1 VPEYRLTSVA
11 VADRTAQVTIR
22 WPRPAGALDADLL
35 ADLEHLLDWIEDEAA
50 CDVVVLRLAPDP
62 APEVSPPPPPPPPP
76 ELEHCRRWE
85 KLAVR
90 LDRLACI
97 SVAVIDGP
105 CVRFWMQLALACD
118 HRVAT
123 TRSTFQ
129 VLELKEG
136 YLPGMNIFRLAKY
149 LGVGVARRLVFTA
162 EPVTADRG
170 ASLGIIDEVCEAEAL
185 DAAVMTFLGRLA
197 PVHPVAAQLARRLL
211 GESFAT
217 AFEEFVGQY
226 LASQHRC
233 LALRPDPS
241 GPER

>member
-11 VADRTAQVTIR
+11 LADRTAQVTIR

-62 APEVSPPPPPPPPP
+62 APELAAPPPD
-76 ELEHCRRWE
+76 LEHCRRWE
-85 KLAVR
+85 KLVVR

-123 TRSTFQ
+123 ARSTFQ

-149 LGVGVARRLVFTA
+149 LGVGVARRLVFTG
-162 EPVTADRG
+162 ELVTADRG
-170 ASLGIIDEVCEAEAL
+170 ASLGMIDEVCEAEAL
-185 DAAVMTFLGRLA
+185 EAAVAAFLGRLA
-197 PVHPVAAQLARRLL
+197 PVHPVVAQLARRLL
-211 GESFAT
+211 SESFAT
-217 AFEEFVGQY
+217 AFEQFVGQY

-233 LALRPDPS
+233 LSLGSAAS
-241 GPER
+241 EPER

>member
-1 VPEYRLTSVA
+1 MPEHRLMSVA
-11 VADRTAQVTIR
+11 QAGRTAQVTIR
-22 WPRPAGALDADLL
+22 WPRPAGSLDADLL

-62 APEVSPPPPPPPPP
+62 APEDAPPTPPP

-123 TRSTFQ
+123 TRSMFQ

-149 LGVGVARRLVFTA
+149 LGVGVARRLVFTG

-170 ASLGIIDEVCEAEAL
+170 AALGIVDGVCEAEAL
-185 DAAVMTFLGRLA
+185 DAAVTTFLGRLA
-197 PVHPVAAQLARRLL
+197 PVHPVVAQLARRLL
-211 GESFAT
+211 SESFAT
-217 AFEEFVGQY
+217 AFEQFVGQY

-233 LALRPDPS
+233 LALGSDGS
-241 GPER
+241 EPER

>member
-11 VADRTAQVTIR
+11 LADRTAQVTIR
-22 WPRPAGALDADLL
+22 WPRPAGSVDEDLL

-62 APEVSPPPPPPPPP
+62 ALATATELAAPRP

-85 KLAVR
+85 KLVVR

-97 SVAVIDGP
+97 SVAVVDGP

-149 LGVGVARRLVFTA
+149 VGIGVARRLVFTG
-162 EPVTADRG
+162 EQVTADRG
-170 ASLGIIDEVCEAEAL
+170 SSLGIVDEICAAEAL
-185 DAAVMTFLGRLA
+185 EAAVAAFLGRLA
-197 PVHPVAAQLARRLL
+197 PVHPVVAQLARRLL
-211 GESFAT
+211 SESFAT
-217 AFEEFVGQY
+217 AFEQFVGQY

-233 LALRPDPS
+233 LALGSDPS
-241 GPER
+241 GRER

>member
-1 VPEYRLTSVA
+1 VPEYLLTTVDL
-11 VADRTAQVTIR
+11 ADRTAQVTIR
-22 WPRPAGALDADLL
+22 WPHPAGALHADLL

-62 APEVSPPPPPPPPP
+62 APESAPPPPPPD
-76 ELEHCRRWE
+76 LEHCRRWE
-85 KLAVR
+85 KLVVR
-90 LDRLACI
+90 FDRLACI

-123 TRSTFQ
+123 ARSTFQ

-149 LGVGVARRLVFTA
+149 VGIGVARRLVFTG
-162 EPVTADRG
+162 ELLTADRG
-170 ASLGIIDEVCEAEAL
+170 ASLGIVDEVCAAEAQG
-185 DAAVMTFLGRLA
+185 DAVATFIGRLA
-197 PVHPVAAQLARRLL
+197 PVHPTVVQLARRLL
-211 GESFAT
+211 SESFAT
-217 AFEEFVGQY
+217 AFEQFVGQY

-233 LALRPDPS
+233 LSLRSAAPK
-241 GPER
+241 PER